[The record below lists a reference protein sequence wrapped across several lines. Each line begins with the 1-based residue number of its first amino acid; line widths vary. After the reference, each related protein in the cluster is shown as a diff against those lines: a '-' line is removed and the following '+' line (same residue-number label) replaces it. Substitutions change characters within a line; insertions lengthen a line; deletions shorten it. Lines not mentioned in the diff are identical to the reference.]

1 MDGATLIDGW
11 VFKGARDVVLRSDVR
26 KFVLDNMPEIR
37 DRIGD
42 DRAFSELSESAFV
55 AKIQQAGYAPL
66 KMLDGITASSV
77 GWGAYL
83 QKLKELGVEL
93 DFTKPNAE
101 ALDYAQKIVRRT
113 QASALFKDSPLAISR
128 GKLTGNRSFD
138 RALFQFQT
146 FMLNRWSLIRHDLY
160 RAGVKQKDYRKAFN
174 VFFWLAIAILTEEG
188 IRRGSKEL
196 VDLATGRDDSK
207 DDGYT
212 EAVVRSVLGTVPF
225 ISQAVSISVYDSDP
239 IPALG
244 AFEGLSGISQLGSDK
259 TSTKIRGLINLSES
273 AGAVLGIPGSTQAAQ
288 LGRGFISGSEAEK
301 ESIGSPIKFNF
312 GGQRKMNIRPIQFNF
327 GGR

>member
-11 VFKGARDVVLRSDVR
+11 AFKGMRDVVLRSDVR

-113 QASALFKDSPLAISR
+113 QASALFKDAPLAISK

-138 RALFQFQT
+138 RALLQFQN
-146 FMLNRWSLIRHDLY
+146 FMLGRWSLIRHDAY
-160 RAGVKQKDYRKAFN
+160 RAGIKHKDPKKAFN
-174 VFFWLAIAILTEEG
+174 VFFWLAIAVLTEEG
-188 IRRGSKEL
+188 LRRASKEL
-196 VDLATGRDDSK
+196 IGFVTGK
-207 DDGYT
+207 EPKHYDGYS
-212 EAVVRSVLGTVPF
+212 EAIAKQVLTTIPF
-225 ISQAVSISVYDSDP
+225 ISQAVSVDIYGGDP
-239 IPALG
+239 IPSFGALRD
-244 AFEGLSGISQLGSDK
+244 FYEG
-259 TSTKIRGLINLSES
+259 
-273 AGAVLGIPGSTQAAQ
+273 V
-288 LGRGFISGSEAEK
+288 
-301 ESIGSPIKFNF
+301 
-312 GGQRKMNIRPIQFNF
+312 
-327 GGR
+327 